1 MKIYEYKNYDE
12 YVDEQTKANK
22 VKLASIWVQ
31 KSTIDQI
38 AQRVLYPKAIMCH
51 GTRNGSE
58 QNYFQQI
65 YGENVEIIGTEISE
79 TATQFN
85 MPVQHDFHEQK
96 QEWVD
101 HFDILYSNS
110 FDHSYDPWKCIKT
123 WGDQLKQGGW
133 AFLEMSTDRKINVS
147 RPSDPLKIESTKEV
161 MDLLEHGGLE
171 CIDEF
176 YNQTHGVNCTIYA
189 ARKK

>member
-1 MKIYEYKNYDE
+1 MKLYEYENYEE
-12 YVDEQTKANK
+12 YVSEQTRANK
-22 VKLASIWVQ
+22 LKLTNVWVQ
-31 KSTIDQI
+31 KNTMDQI
-38 AQRVLYPKAIMCH
+38 KQRVSNPKAIICH
-51 GTRNGSE
+51 GTRNAKE
-58 QNYFQQI
+58 QQYLQEI
-65 YGENVEIIGTEISE
+65 YGDIEIIGTEISE

-85 MPVQHDFHEQK
+85 MTVQHDFHEQK

-171 CIDEF
+171 YIDEF
-176 YNQTHGVNCTIYA
+176 YNQTHGVNCTIYV